1 MKPEVSFDK
10 TVTTV
15 KQGDLVHTMVEITA
29 PPSPEMER
37 SPIDVVFVIDRSG
50 SMSGEPIVA
59 VREAVAGVLRQM
71 GPNDRAG
78 VVAFDTDASM
88 VLPLGRHDNKKSQQR
103 VLQMSTGAST
113 NMSAGWLMGHEM
125 LRSDCGD
132 DRIRRIVVLT
142 DGYVN
147 QGITGEDEL
156 ATMVSI
162 GRNSGITTSL
172 IGFSTDYQEELLGTL
187 ANAGGGNDY
196 WCESADPAARVF
208 QREFE
213 GLAAVV
219 AQNIAI
225 TIEPTDVVAVAGI
238 LNDFRVTE
246 LDNGALRVDLG
257 DAFGG
262 ETRSVVIGFHLRP
275 HSAVGV
281 VDVASLRMSWI
292 STTEGFAAHNVTVPI
307 NVTAAE
313 AGMVDSGA
321 DPRVQ
326 AEVTL
331 LEAAKDRRESRR
343 LANEGDFTE
352 SIKHAQ
358 KAVVKLQALPGHES
372 ALEQAR
378 QELNA
383 MLDRSWDEQM
393 SKQSFTS
400 SREMSRKRLSQFRDD
415 DE

>member
-15 KQGDLVHTMVEITA
+15 KQGDLVHTMVEIAA
-29 PPSPEMER
+29 PPSLEMER
-37 SPIDVVFVIDRSG
+37 SSIDVVFVIDRSG

-208 QREFE
+208 QREFD

-292 STTEGFAAHNVTVPI
+292 STTEGFAAHNVTIPI

-358 KAVVKLQALPGHES
+358 KAVDKLQALPEHES

>member
-1 MKPEVSFDK
+1 M
-10 TVTTV
+10 
-15 KQGDLVHTMVEITA
+15 
-29 PPSPEMER
+29 
-37 SPIDVVFVIDRSG
+37 
-50 SMSGEPIVA
+50 
-59 VREAVAGVLRQM
+59 
-71 GPNDRAG
+71 
-78 VVAFDTDASM
+78 
-88 VLPLGRHDNKKSQQR
+88 
-103 VLQMSTGAST
+103 
-113 NMSAGWLMGHEM
+113 
-125 LRSDCGD
+125 
-132 DRIRRIVVLT
+132 
-142 DGYVN
+142 
-147 QGITGEDEL
+147 
-156 ATMVSI
+156 
-162 GRNSGITTSL
+162 
-172 IGFSTDYQEELLGTL
+172 
-187 ANAGGGNDY
+187 
-196 WCESADPAARVF
+196 
-208 QREFE
+208 
-213 GLAAVV
+213 
-219 AQNIAI
+219 
-225 TIEPTDVVAVAGI
+225 
-238 LNDFRVTE
+238 
-246 LDNGALRVDLG
+246 RVDLG

-358 KAVVKLQALPGHES
+358 KAVDKLQALPEHES

>member
-15 KQGDLVHTMVEITA
+15 KQGDLVHTMVEIAA

-208 QREFE
+208 QREFD

-358 KAVVKLQALPGHES
+358 KAVDKLQALPEHES

-415 DE
+415 DK

>member
-1 MKPEVSFDK
+1 M
-10 TVTTV
+10 
-15 KQGDLVHTMVEITA
+15 
-29 PPSPEMER
+29 
-37 SPIDVVFVIDRSG
+37 
-50 SMSGEPIVA
+50 
-59 VREAVAGVLRQM
+59 
-71 GPNDRAG
+71 
-78 VVAFDTDASM
+78 
-88 VLPLGRHDNKKSQQR
+88 
-103 VLQMSTGAST
+103 
-113 NMSAGWLMGHEM
+113 
-125 LRSDCGD
+125 
-132 DRIRRIVVLT
+132 
-142 DGYVN
+142 
-147 QGITGEDEL
+147 
-156 ATMVSI
+156 
-162 GRNSGITTSL
+162 
-172 IGFSTDYQEELLGTL
+172 
-187 ANAGGGNDY
+187 
-196 WCESADPAARVF
+196 F
-208 QREFE
+208 QREFD

-225 TIEPTDVVAVAGI
+225 IEPTDVVAVAGI

-292 STTEGFAAHNVTVPI
+292 STTEGFAAHSVTVPI

-358 KAVVKLQALPGHES
+358 KAVDKLQALPEHES

-415 DE
+415 DK